1 MIIEFR
7 VLAVSK
13 ETQHYDTDLI
23 RGVFSAQHS
32 MLDTVD
38 HLPANAAITV
48 ITQCN
53 WKPTVKE
60 VINTDTHILV
70 PFVGKITE

>member
-1 MIIEFR
+1 MIVEFR

-13 ETQHYDTDLI
+13 ETQHYDTDMI
-23 RGVFSAQHS
+23 RGVFSAEHP
-32 MLDTVD
+32 MLETVD

-60 VINTDTHILV
+60 AINTPTHILV
-70 PFVGKITE
+70 PFIGQKLE

>member
-13 ETQHYDTDLI
+13 ESQHYDTDMI
-23 RGVFSAQHS
+23 RGVFAAEHP

-38 HLPANAAITV
+38 NLPPSAAITV
-48 ITQCN
+48 LTQCD
-53 WKPTVKE
+53 WKPVTKE
-60 VINTDTHILV
+60 VVNTPTHILV
-70 PFVGKITE
+70 PFVKK

>member
-1 MIIEFR
+1 MVIEFR

-13 ETQHYDTDLI
+13 ETQQYDTDMI
-23 RGVFSAQHS
+23 RGVFVVEHP
-32 MLDTVD
+32 MLDAVD
-38 HLPANAAITV
+38 SLLPNAAIT
-48 ITQCN
+48 ILTQCN

-60 VINTDTHILV
+60 AVNTPTHILV